1 MNKILMKKVNATEGS
16 EEIADLDL
24 ALLCDI
30 DLDFFLVPK
39 VWIKEIV
46 RQKFFNCIIELLRLA
61 ELNNM
66 NHFDIESAINSY
78 AQMLS
83 QQQKTFYAEL
93 KEQCDKIQKQTNK
106 VNSNFKNSIILLT

>member
-46 RQKFFNCIIELLRLA
+46 R
-61 ELNNM
+61 
-66 NHFDIESAINSY
+66 
-78 AQMLS
+78 
-83 QQQKTFYAEL
+83 
-93 KEQCDKIQKQTNK
+93 
-106 VNSNFKNSIILLT
+106 